1 MPKIK
6 HLLLNNIELKI
17 FSIILSILVW
27 YAIIGQET
35 SEAMMFVPIEYQN
48 LPDYLEIVNNP
59 RKIIELTLKGP
70 SAFLKKLSPQDLKVS
85 LDLSHA
91 QPGDKTFFSSELNID
106 VPLGIS
112 VSKINPSFIKI
123 TFDITARKEIPIKP
137 TFSGKL
143 EYGYKLTSVSL
154 EPNHILVEGAQKIL
168 NKLTYIHTDPINLEG
183 LKENAIFNV
192 SISGDMPNVRL
203 LESPEITV
211 HLKIEEIYAEKI
223 IKRLA
228 IELNNKKI
236 KYYSPHYVSLS
247 LKAPIRIIEN
257 LDLNAIRAII
267 ETEGLR
273 PGKHQVPI
281 KILIPENLKDSLQI
295 VSIEPASA
303 EVYRIKE

>member
-228 IELNNKKI
+228 VELNNKNI

-267 ETEGLR
+267 ETEGLH
-273 PGKHQVPI
+273 PGKHQIPI

-303 EVYRIKE
+303 EVYRIK